1 MFVNYDMTRIRLYIL
16 MLVLILLTIPWFF
29 SGITSRI
36 IVGFPSWA
44 LYTFIAT
51 LIFAIITSYILGKYW
66 NLSAR
71 ELEEEE

>member
-1 MFVNYDMTRIRLYIL
+1 MTRTRLYII

-29 SGITSRI
+29 SGISPNI

-51 LIFAIITSYILGKYW
+51 LLYAVITSYILGKYW
-66 NLSAR
+66 TLSAR
-71 ELEEEE
+71 ELEQEE